1 MIFQNKKIALLL
13 GCWSICFGIAGA
25 QAQDGANLMLVNGR
39 IHTLD
44 ADNSI
49 VSSVLIQNGRIVAVG
64 DDLEEPAGGVEV
76 IDLEGHTAIPGLIDS
91 HVHFI
96 RAGLRPGYD
105 MRGIE
110 SARSISE
117 LQAAVAARAAEVPDN
132 AFVTGVGGW
141 SPVQFLENRFP
152 TQAELD
158 EVAPDQPV
166 YIHLR
171 ANGPAITNSAGQ
183 PFFEA
188 GGINVGPDGM
198 IPAGGMGAAPGN
210 AVDAYDLLKATRS
223 EEDKQRSTRE
233 LMAYANSLGL
243 TTVIDAAG
251 TNRPGAQLLIP
262 TEDYE
267 PIMEVWRREEMTVR
281 VRPMFM
287 SWDLEVG
294 DGSGPSEV
302 EERVRNSF
310 MGHGDEWFK
319 VAGLGEHTVNDS
331 RSPAFYA
338 ATELAA
344 RERWLLQ
351 EHSGTTEENY
361 YHIEA
366 FEAANDVAPIAD
378 LHWSLTHVHEIDS
391 EIIERLQ
398 ALGAGVTVQNQRF
411 YSLDA
416 ERAGPPFRLIVR
428 SGIPAG
434 GGTDST
440 VGHPVN
446 PWYSIYYM
454 VSGKNVIGTPI
465 NAEHTITRME
475 ALRLYTIGS
484 AWFSHDEDE
493 LGTIEVGKHGD
504 ITVLSDDYF
513 EVAEDDIQNLSS
525 TLTVVGGN
533 VVHTGAAFQ

>member
-1 MIFQNKKIALLL
+1 MLRRNNKIRSLKWLFIGALL
-13 GCWSICFGIAGA
+13 CVGA
-25 QAQDGANLMLVNGR
+25 QAQDGSGLMFVNGE
-39 IHTLD
+39 IYTLD
-44 ADNSI
+44 SGNTV
-49 VSSVLIQNGRIVAVG
+49 VSSVLIRNGRIAATG
-64 DDLEEPAGGVEV
+64 DDLEVPEGVEV
-76 IDLEGHTAIPGLIDS
+76 IDLEGRTAIPGLIDS
-91 HVHFI
+91 HIHFI

-117 LQAAVAARAAEVPDN
+117 LQTAVTARAAEVPEG

-141 SPVQFLENRFP
+141 NPIQFRENRFP
-152 TQAELD
+152 TLEELD
-158 EVAPDQPV
+158 EAAPNNPV

-171 ANGPAITNSAGQ
+171 ANGPAVTNSAGR

-188 GGINVGPDGM
+188 AGITVGDDGM

-210 AVDAYDLLKATRS
+210 AVEAYDVLKATRS
-223 EEDKQRSTRE
+223 FDDMQRSTRD

-243 TTVIDAAG
+243 TTIIDAAG

-262 TEDYE
+262 SEDYE
-267 PIMEVWRREEMTVR
+267 PILEVWRENEMTVR

-331 RSPAFYA
+331 MSEAFYA
-338 ATELAA
+338 STALAA

-351 EHSGTTEENY
+351 EHSGTTEEND

-366 FEAANDVAPIAD
+366 FEAANEISPIAD

-391 EIIERLQ
+391 EILERLK

-411 YSLDA
+411 YSTDA
-416 ERAGPPFRLIVR
+416 SRAGPPFRLIVR

-440 VGHPVN
+440 VGHPIN
-446 PWYSIYYM
+446 PWYSLYYM
-454 VSGKNVIGTPI
+454 VTGNNVLGDPI
-465 NAEHTITRME
+465 NAEHTITRLE

-484 AWFSHDEDE
+484 AWFSHDEEE
-493 LGTIEVGKHGD
+493 LGSIEVGKLGD

-513 EVAEDDIQNLSS
+513 DVEERAIQDITSV
-525 TLTVVGGN
+525 LTVVGGE
-533 VVHTGAAFQ
+533 VVHSDGSI

>member
-1 MIFQNKKIALLL
+1 MAFQNNKIALLL
-13 GCWSICFGIAGA
+13 GCWLSAVGLA
-25 QAQDGANLMLVNGR
+25 QAQGPGDSNLMLVNGQ
-39 IHTLD
+39 IHTLE
-44 ADNSI
+44 ANNSV
-49 VSSVLIQNGRIVAVG
+49 VSRVLIQNGRIVATG
-64 DDLEEPAGGVEV
+64 DDLEEPTGGVEV
-76 IDLEGHTAIPGLIDS
+76 IDLQGRTAVPGLIDS

-96 RAGLRPGYD
+96 RAGLRPGFD
-105 MRGIE
+105 TRGIE
-110 SARSISE
+110 SARSIAE
-117 LQAAVAARAAEVPDN
+117 LQNAIAARAAEVPDDT
-132 AFVTGVGGW
+132 FVTAVGGW
-141 SPVQFLENRFP
+141 SPVQFRENRFP
-152 TQAELD
+152 TLAELD
-158 EVAPDQPV
+158 EVTPNQPV
-166 YIHLR
+166 YVHLR
-171 ANGPAITNSAGQ
+171 ANGPAITNSAGRS
-183 PFFEA
+183 FFEQ
-188 GGINVGPDGM
+188 GGIDVGPDGM

-223 EEDKQRSTRE
+223 EEDKQRSTRD

-262 TEDYE
+262 SEDYE
-267 PIMEVWRREEMTVR
+267 PIMEVWRKKEMTVR

-331 RSPAFYA
+331 QSPAFYA
-338 ATELAA
+338 ATALAA

-351 EHSGTTEENY
+351 EHSGTTAENY

-366 FEAANDVAPIAD
+366 FEAANDISPIAD
-378 LHWSLTHVHEIDS
+378 LHWSLTHVHEIDA

-411 YSLDA
+411 YSMDA

-454 VSGKNVIGTPI
+454 VTGKNVVGDPI

-493 LGTIEVGKHGD
+493 LGSIEVGKFGD

-513 EVAEDDIQNLSS
+513 KVSEEGIQDISAE
-525 TLTVVGGN
+525 LTIVGGN
-533 VVHTGAAFQ
+533 VVYAGADFQ

>member
-1 MIFQNKKIALLL
+1 MIFENNKIALFL
-13 GCWSICFGIAGA
+13 GSALACLWLGGA
-25 QAQDGANLMLVNGR
+25 QAQDDANLMLVNGQ

-44 ADNSI
+44 ADSSV

-64 DDLEEPAGGVEV
+64 DDLDPPTGVRV
-76 IDLEGHTAIPGLIDS
+76 VDLQGRTAVPGLIDS
-91 HVHFI
+91 HIHFI
-96 RAGLRPGYD
+96 RAGLRPGFD

-110 SARSISE
+110 SSRSIDE
-117 LQAAVAARAAEVPDN
+117 LQAAVTARAAEIPDG

-141 SPVQFLENRFP
+141 SPVQFRENRFP
-152 TQAELD
+152 TLAELD
-158 EVAPDQPV
+158 AASPDNPV

-171 ANGPAITNSAGQ
+171 ANGPAVTNSAGR

-188 GGINVGPDGM
+188 AGITVGEDGM

-210 AVDAYDLLKATRS
+210 AVDAYDVLKATRT

-233 LMAYANSLGL
+233 LMAYANSLGM
-243 TTVIDAAG
+243 TTIIDAAG

-262 TEDYE
+262 SQDYE
-267 PIMEVWRREEMTVR
+267 PVLEVWRRDEMTVR

-310 MGHGDEWFK
+310 MGHGDDMFK

-331 RSPAFYA
+331 QSPAFYA
-338 ATELAA
+338 ATTLAA

-366 FEAANDVAPIAD
+366 FEAANEIAPIAD

-391 EIIERLQ
+391 EILERLK

-411 YSLDA
+411 YSTNAD
-416 ERAGPPFRLIVR
+416 RAGPPFRLIVR
-428 SGIPAG
+428 SGIPVG

-440 VGHPVN
+440 VGHPIN

-454 VSGKNVIGTPI
+454 VSGKNVVGEPI

-513 EVAEDDIQNLSS
+513 EVSEDDIQNLTSV
-525 TLTVVGGN
+525 LTVLGGEI
-533 VVHTGAAFQ
+533 VHADAGFE